1 MKKGYILIEII
12 ISIMILTI
20 GITMAL
26 SGYTSII
33 KSIREREINRRLK
46 DDLYSICM
54 EIRYNETLSSL
65 KDSLID
71 GTIYIEYGEKFSEI
85 IKTKS
90 LLDVKKGKKDNYIKI
105 SKLSESDTGLKINVS
120 IVYEEECISVDVI
133 KDEWMDE

>member
-65 KDSLID
+65 KGNLID
-71 GTIYIEYGEKFSEI
+71 GTLYIEYGEKFSEV
-85 IKTKS
+85 IKTKG
-90 LLDVKKGKKDNYIKI
+90 LLDVNKGKKDNYIKI
-105 SKLSESDTGLKINVS
+105 SKLSESDSGLKINVL
-120 IVYEEECISVDVI
+120 IVYEEECISIDVI

>member
-71 GTIYIEYGEKFSEI
+71 GTIYIEYGEN
-85 IKTKS
+85 S
-90 LLDVKKGKKDNYIKI
+90 L
-105 SKLSESDTGLKINVS
+105 KL
-120 IVYEEECISVDVI
+120 
-133 KDEWMDE
+133 